1 MGCTFVLIPDTE
13 SASTTVPPVTNL
25 ICASEFSAP
34 SEIDV
39 RVKSIEPISIPPT
52 LSMQLQSPAPVHFPR
67 REHDT
72 YSLWLLASDSNTT
85 EQETELEETTSDVMQ
100 TKSEIGGF
108 PS

>member
-1 MGCTFVLIPDTE
+1 M
-13 SASTTVPPVTNL
+13 SASLQVTSEDTGA
-25 ICASEFSAP
+25 ASHA
-34 SEIDV
+34 
-39 RVKSIEPISIPPT
+39 IPPT